1 MTSSTTGQS
10 DDTNRSVLLVGWDG
24 APHTLVEELIEDGEL
39 PTLAGI
45 ADDGYFGPLHTVPYI
60 MSSCAW
66 STFLT
71 GKNAGKHGVYDFYAN
86 DFREGTYFREPI
98 NATDRD
104 GEELGEILTRN
115 DRSIGQINVPV
126 TYPAAKVDEFEVTG
140 MLTPSVDSDGFCHP
154 SDFLDDFEEI
164 DRYRIDL
171 DEGKD
176 AEKDE
181 FVAEMKDVVDARM
194 ELVLYSLE
202 RSADVDVYFAV
213 FVAPDRLS
221 HYYWHFHDQS
231 HPFTGNES
239 EEDLEQF
246 SDVLVDLFVNL
257 DDKLAQIIDKFERVN
272 GTEPLVSVVSD
283 HGMRSL
289 ERILHVNKWLSE
301 EGYLTF
307 REGEREAVDEDIEE
321 MLDDRVEYIFGKVDW
336 EQTEAYAMGKRGAIY
351 VNEEGREPEGSVPSE
366 ERENVIKRLTADLA
380 EIRDP
385 DTDENIVEAVHTRK
399 ELFEGPYVDKA
410 PDVLLSLSEGYYPF
424 GYAFELEKD
433 NIISTNDWEG
443 MPFVTG
449 IEDGPG
455 IVGIAGPGVDD
466 TASELDLGLA
476 DITPTILH
484 YLGLPVPEDMD
495 GRVAHELFS
504 DELSEDVTYER
515 AVEQARANDSERDA
529 DSVKDRLEDLGY
541 L

>member
-1 MTSSTTGQS
+1 M
-10 DDTNRSVLLVGWDG
+10 
-24 APHTLVEELIEDGEL
+24 
-39 PTLAGI
+39 
-45 ADDGYFGPLHTVPYI
+45 
-60 MSSCAW
+60 
-66 STFLT
+66 
-71 GKNAGKHGVYDFYAN
+71 
-86 DFREGTYFREPI
+86 
-98 NATDRD
+98 
-104 GEELGEILTRN
+104 RN
-115 DRSIGQINVPV
+115 ERSIGQINVPV
-126 TYPAAKVDEFEVTG
+126 TYPAAEVDGFEVTG
-140 MLTPSVDSDGFCHP
+140 MLTPSVESEGFYHP
-154 SDFLDDFEEI
+154 SGFLDDFEEI

-176 AEKDE
+176 ADKDE
-181 FVAEMKDVVDARM
+181 FVAEMKNVVDARM

-202 RSADVDVYFAV
+202 RSSEVDVYFAV

-231 HPFTGNES
+231 HPFTANES
-239 EEDLEQF
+239 DEDLEKF
-246 SDVLVDLFVNL
+246 SDVLVDLFKDL
-257 DDKLAQIIDKFERVN
+257 DEKLGTIIEEFERVN
-272 GTEPLVSVVSD
+272 GTDPLVSVVSD

-307 REGEREAVDEDIEE
+307 REGERDGVDEDIEE

-336 EQTEAYAMGKRGAIY
+336 SETEAYAMGKRGAIY
-351 VNEEGREPEGSVPSE
+351 INEKGREPEGSVPPE
-366 ERENVIKRLTADLA
+366 ERDEVIERLTSDLA

-385 DTDENIVEAVHTRK
+385 DTHENIVEAVQTRE
-399 ELFEGPYVDKA
+399 ELFDGPHVEKA

-433 NIISTNDWEG
+433 NVISTNDWED

-455 IVGIAGPGVDD
+455 IVGMAGPGVDD
-466 TASELDLGLA
+466 AATDVDLTLA
-476 DITPTILH
+476 DITPTLLH

-495 GRVAHELFS
+495 GRVAHELFT
-504 DELSEDVTYER
+504 DDVHEDVTF
-515 AVEQARANDSERDA
+515 EQAVQQSKGENDERNV